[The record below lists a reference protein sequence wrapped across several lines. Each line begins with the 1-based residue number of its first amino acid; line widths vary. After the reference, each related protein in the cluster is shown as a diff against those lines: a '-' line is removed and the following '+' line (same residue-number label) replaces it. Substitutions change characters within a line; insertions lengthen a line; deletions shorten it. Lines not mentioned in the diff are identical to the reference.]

1 MIRII
6 KGVYGHWNGSKVE
19 PKDRNSEPFSIDPVR
34 ESELVAAGV
43 AEYTVDPTPIGFDEQ
58 PPEDLS
64 VEESATTETQE
75 FPVLPDDVEGVPLY
89 SIETPVKELRA
100 IAKQIGVKLSVGMT
114 KAEIVAALDAEID
127 GNMVDG
133 IDEDELPVFDAAEA
147 VE

>member
-6 KGVYGHWNGSKVE
+6 KGVYGHWNGNKVE
-19 PKDRNSEPFSIDPVR
+19 PKDCNSEPFSIDPVR

-43 AEYTVDPTPIGFDEQ
+43 AEYTVDPAPIGFDEQ
-58 PPEDLS
+58 PPEDM
-64 VEESATTETQE
+64 SATAETQE
-75 FPVLPDDVEGVPLY
+75 VPALPDGVEGVPMY
-89 SIETPVKELRA
+89 SVETPVKELRA
-100 IAKQIGVKLSVGMT
+100 IAKQIGVKLAVGMT

>member
-6 KGVYGHWNGSKVE
+6 KGIYGHWNGFKVD
-19 PKDRNSEPFSIDPVR
+19 PKDRNSEPFCIDPVR

-58 PPEDLS
+58 PPEDPED
-64 VEESATTETQE
+64 VEMQE
-75 FPVLPDDVEGVPLY
+75 LPALPDGVEGVPLY
-89 SIETPVKELRA
+89 SIDTPVKELRA
-100 IAKQIGVKLSVGMT
+100 IAKQIGVKLAVGMT

-127 GNMVDG
+127 GNTVDG
-133 IDEDELPVFDAAEA
+133 IDEDDLPVFDAAEA